1 MKKTSTSLQ
10 FILLGIVFAIFWSSA
25 SVAAKI
31 GVKSMEPL
39 VLFQFRF
46 FLAGI
51 LLLAYHA
58 VFEKWQWPNR
68 QEVIALGIF
77 GFLNVTL
84 YLTLFVLAINEVAAG
99 IGSLSVSL
107 GPVLMAIIGGLILGK
122 KIEPRQIFGL
132 LFGIGGV
139 FIAVWPLL
147 QNSFATFRGLTYLF
161 IGMLSYSLAAVYFS
175 EKKWNLSRYAING
188 WQVLFGG
195 IFMLPLTFYFKKET
209 IQFST
214 ESILSILWLTIP
226 VSLLA
231 VNLWLKL
238 IKIDAIKAAFFL
250 FLCPIFG
257 FTFSSF
263 ILKEPF
269 TWHTMVGLILVLI
282 GLYLG
287 QERKINQITD

>member
-1 MKKTSTSLQ
+1 MKKMNSGLQ

-31 GVKSMEPL
+31 GIKSMEPL

-51 LLLAYHA
+51 LLLGYHA
-58 VFEKWQWPNR
+58 IFEKWQWPTTK
-68 QEVIALGIF
+68 EIVALSIF

-84 YLTLFVLAINEVAAG
+84 YLALFVLAINEVAAG

-122 KIEPRQIFGL
+122 KIESRQIFGL
-132 LFGIGGV
+132 LFGFGGV
-139 FIAVWPLL
+139 FIAVLPLL

-161 IGMLSYSLAAVYFS
+161 LGMLSYSLAAVYFA

-195 IFMLPLTFYFKKET
+195 IFMLPLTLYLKKEP
-209 IQFST
+209 ILLST
-214 ESILSILWLTIP
+214 ENIVSILWLTIP

-231 VNLWLKL
+231 VNIWLKL

-257 FTFSSF
+257 FIFSSF
-263 ILKEPF
+263 ILDEPF
-269 TWHTMVGLILVLI
+269 TWHTMMGLLLVLI

-287 QERKINQITD
+287 QERKIQQKH

>member
-1 MKKTSTSLQ
+1 MKKINAGFQ

-31 GVKSMEPL
+31 GVQTMEPL

-51 LLLAYHA
+51 LLLIYHA
-58 VFEKWQWPNR
+58 VFEKWKWPNR
-68 QEVIALGIF
+68 QEIIALSVF

-99 IGSLSVSL
+99 IGSLSVSI

-122 KIEPRQIFGL
+122 KIEHRQIFGL
-132 LFGIGGV
+132 FFGFGGV

-161 IGMLSYSLAAVYFS
+161 LGMLSYSLAAVYFA

-195 IFMLPLTFYFKKET
+195 IFMLPLTLYLKKEP
-209 IQFST
+209 ILFST
-214 ESILSILWLTIP
+214 ENLLSILWLTVP

-231 VNLWLKL
+231 VNIWLKL

-257 FTFSSF
+257 FIFSSF
-263 ILKEPF
+263 ILDEPF
-269 TWHTMVGLILVLI
+269 TWHTMMGLLLVLI

-287 QERKINQITD
+287 QERKTQQ

>member
-1 MKKTSTSLQ
+1 MKKTNSGLQ

-58 VFEKWQWPNR
+58 IFEKWQWPNR
-68 QEVIALGIF
+68 QEVIALSIF
-77 GFLNVTL
+77 GFLNITL

-99 IGSLSVSL
+99 IGSLAVSL
-107 GPVLMAIIGGLILGK
+107 GPVLMAIIGGIILGK
-122 KIEPRQIFGL
+122 SIKPKQIFGL
-132 LFGIGGV
+132 FFGISGV

-147 QNSFATFRGLTYLF
+147 QNSFATLRGLAYLF
-161 IGMLSYSLAAVYFS
+161 LGMLSYSLASIYFS
-175 EKKWNLSRYAING
+175 EKKWTLSRYAING

-195 IFMLPLTFYFKKET
+195 IFMLPLTLFLKKEPMIFT
-209 IQFST
+209 Q
-214 ESILSILWLTIP
+214 ENILSILWLTIP

-257 FTFSSF
+257 FVFSSL
-263 ILKEPF
+263 ILDEPF
-269 TWHTMVGLILVLI
+269 TWHTMVGLILVLL
-282 GLYLG
+282 GLFLG
-287 QERKINQITD
+287 QKKK

>member
-1 MKKTSTSLQ
+1 MKKTNTGLQ
-10 FILLGIVFAIFWSSA
+10 FIFLGVIFAIFWSSA

-31 GVKSMEPL
+31 GVQSMEPL

-46 FLAGI
+46 FLAGA

-58 VFEKWQWPNR
+58 VFEKWQWPSR
-68 QEVIALGIF
+68 QEILALSIF

-107 GPVLMAIIGGLILGK
+107 GPVMMAIIGGLILGK
-122 KIEPRQIFGL
+122 KIESKQTFGL
-132 LFGIGGV
+132 LLGFGGV

-147 QNSFATFRGLTYLF
+147 QNSFATFRGLLF
-161 IGMLSYSLAAVYFS
+161 LFLGILSYSVAAVYFS
-175 EKKWNLSRYAING
+175 EKKWTLSRYAING

-195 IFMLPLTFYFKKET
+195 IFMLPLTLFFKKESIVFT
-209 IQFST
+209 T
-214 ESILSILWLTIP
+214 ENILSILWLAIP
-226 VSLLA
+226 VSLLG

-257 FTFSSF
+257 FIFSSF
-263 ILKEPF
+263 ILNEPF
-269 TWHTMVGLILVLI
+269 TWHTMFGLVLVLF
-282 GLYLG
+282 GLFLG
-287 QERKINQITD
+287 QEKK

>member
-1 MKKTSTSLQ
+1 MKNTNSGLQ
-10 FILLGIVFAIFWSSA
+10 FILLGVVFAIFWSSA

-31 GVKSMEPL
+31 GIQNMEPL

-51 LLLAYHA
+51 LLLGYHA
-58 VFEKWQWPNR
+58 IFEKWQWPTTK
-68 QEVIALGIF
+68 EIISLSIF

-107 GPVLMAIIGGLILGK
+107 GPVLMAIIGGIILGK
-122 KIEPRQIFGL
+122 KIESRQIFGL
-132 LFGIGGV
+132 IFGFGGV

-161 IGMLSYSLAAVYFS
+161 LGMLSYSLAAVYFA

-195 IFMLPLTFYFKKET
+195 IFMLPLTLYLKKES
-209 IQFST
+209 ILFST
-214 ESILSILWLTIP
+214 ENILSILWLTIP

-231 VNLWLKL
+231 VNIWLKL

-257 FTFSSF
+257 FIFSSF
-263 ILKEPF
+263 ILGEPF
-269 TWHTMVGLILVLI
+269 TWHTMMGLVLVLF

-287 QERKINQITD
+287 QEKK

>member
-1 MKKTSTSLQ
+1 MKKMNSGLH
-10 FILLGIVFAIFWSSA
+10 FILLGIIFAIFWSSA

-31 GVKSMEPL
+31 GIQSMEPL

-46 FLAGI
+46 FLAG
-51 LLLAYHA
+51 LLLLTYHA

-68 QEVIALGIF
+68 EEIIALSIF

-99 IGSLSVSL
+99 IGSLSVSI

-122 KIEPRQIFGL
+122 KIESRQIFGL
-132 LFGIGGV
+132 LFGFGGV

-147 QNSFATFRGLTYLF
+147 QNSFATFRGLAYLF
-161 IGMLSYSLAAVYFS
+161 LGMLSYSLAAVYFA

-195 IFMLPLTFYFKKET
+195 IFMLPLTLYLKKEP
-209 IQFST
+209 ILFST
-214 ESILSILWLTIP
+214 ENLLSILWLTVP

-231 VNLWLKL
+231 VNIWLKL

-257 FTFSSF
+257 FIFSSF
-263 ILKEPF
+263 ILDEPF
-269 TWHTMVGLILVLI
+269 TWHTFMGLVLVLI

-287 QERKINQITD
+287 QERKTQH

>member
-1 MKKTSTSLQ
+1 MKKLNSGLQ
-10 FILLGIVFAIFWSSA
+10 FILLGIIFAIFWSSA

-31 GVKSMEPL
+31 GVQSMEPL
-39 VLFQFRF
+39 ALFQFRF

-51 LLLAYHA
+51 LLLTYHA

-68 QEVIALGIF
+68 EEIIALSVF

-99 IGSLSVSL
+99 IGSLSVSI

-132 LFGIGGV
+132 LFGFGGV

-147 QNSFATFRGLTYLF
+147 KNSFATLRGLTYLF
-161 IGMLSYSLAAVYFS
+161 LGMLSYSLAAVYFA

-195 IFMLPLTFYFKKET
+195 IFMLPLTLYLKKEP
-209 IQFST
+209 IVFST
-214 ESILSILWLTIP
+214 ENILSILWLTIP

-257 FTFSSF
+257 FIFSSF
-263 ILKEPF
+263 ILNEPF
-269 TWHTMVGLILVLI
+269 TWHTMMGLLLVLI

-287 QERKINQITD
+287 QERKTQQ

>member
-1 MKKTSTSLQ
+1 MKKINAGFQ

-31 GVKSMEPL
+31 GVQSMEPL

-51 LLLAYHA
+51 LLLTYHA

-68 QEVIALGIF
+68 QEIIALSVF

-99 IGSLSVSL
+99 IGSLSVSI

-122 KIEPRQIFGL
+122 KIEHRQIFGL
-132 LFGIGGV
+132 LFGFGGV

-161 IGMLSYSLAAVYFS
+161 LGMLSYSLAAVYFA

-195 IFMLPLTFYFKKET
+195 IFMLPLTLYLKKEP
-209 IQFST
+209 ILFST
-214 ESILSILWLTIP
+214 ENLLSILWLTVP

-231 VNLWLKL
+231 VNIWLKL

-257 FTFSSF
+257 FIFSSF
-263 ILKEPF
+263 ILGEPF

-287 QERKINQITD
+287 QERKTQH

>member
-1 MKKTSTSLQ
+1 MKKLNSGLQ
-10 FILLGIVFAIFWSSA
+10 FILLGIIFAIFWSSA

-31 GVKSMEPL
+31 GVQSMEPL
-39 VLFQFRF
+39 ALFQFRF

-51 LLLAYHA
+51 LLLTYHA

-68 QEVIALGIF
+68 EEIIALSVF

-99 IGSLSVSL
+99 IGSLSVSI

-132 LFGIGGV
+132 LFGFGGV
-139 FIAVWPLL
+139 FIAVLPLL
-147 QNSFATFRGLTYLF
+147 ENSFATLRGLTYLF
-161 IGMLSYSLAAVYFS
+161 LGMLSYSLAAVYFA

-195 IFMLPLTFYFKKET
+195 IFMLPLTLYLKKEP
-209 IQFST
+209 IVFST
-214 ESILSILWLTIP
+214 ENILSILWLTIP

-257 FTFSSF
+257 FIFSSF
-263 ILKEPF
+263 ILNEPF
-269 TWHTMVGLILVLI
+269 TWHTMMGLLLVLI

-287 QERKINQITD
+287 QERKSQQKN

>member
-1 MKKTSTSLQ
+1 MKKTNTGLQ

-31 GVKSMEPL
+31 GVQSMEPL

-58 VFEKWQWPNR
+58 IFEKWQWPNR
-68 QEVIALGIF
+68 QEVIALSIF

-122 KIEPRQIFGL
+122 KIEAKQIFGL
-132 LFGIGGV
+132 IFGIGGV

-147 QNSFATFRGLTYLF
+147 QNSFATFRGLFYLF
-161 IGMLSYSLAAVYFS
+161 LGMLSYSLAAIYFS
-175 EKKWNLSRYAING
+175 EKKWTLSRYAING

-195 IFMLPLTFYFKKET
+195 IFMLPLTIFLKKEPVLFT
-209 IQFST
+209 Q
-214 ESILSILWLTIP
+214 ENILSILWLAIP

-257 FTFSSF
+257 FIFSSF
-263 ILKEPF
+263 ILDEPF
-269 TWHTMVGLILVLI
+269 TWHTMVGLVLVLL
-282 GLYLG
+282 GLFLG
-287 QERKINQITD
+287 QEKK